1 MDKAD
6 WMEEFPGAIT
16 ITDVDGKII
25 FLNRQAALVFKQ
37 EGGMSLL
44 GKNIR
49 NCHRPES
56 REKIR
61 QILETGRPN
70 VYTIEKQGRKK
81 IIYQAAWTS
90 DGEVR
95 GLVELSLEIPG
106 EMPHFVRD

>member
-1 MDKAD
+1 MNKAD

-25 FLNRQAALVFKQ
+25 FLNCQAALAFEA
-37 EGGMSLL
+37 EGGRSLL
-44 GKNIR
+44 GQNIR
-49 NCHRPES
+49 DCHRPES

-70 VYTIEKQGRKK
+70 IYTIEKQGRKK

-90 DGEVR
+90 GGEVR
-95 GLVELSLEIPG
+95 GLVELSLEIPV
-106 EMPHFVRD
+106 EMPHFIRD